1 MKNYFLAIIPFLYMA
16 SYGQEH
22 FAGINT
28 SKRGGILNAVNN
40 PAELINLE
48 NTYDINIF
56 MISAN
61 FANNKI
67 SFGDIVGGEDL
78 EELIF
83 TGTEPVNMRT
93 NSEILGPSFA
103 MKTDKW
109 AFGISSAAKL
119 NISFVDI
126 DVNLGDALV
135 NSSFN
140 SILGTPFIQTDYNQ
154 RAVATAWGEIG
165 LTAAREIYNDE
176 DHRFAGGVTFKLLFP
191 GSYANM
197 SADQFSGQI
206 VYGPGFAGLTDATA
220 NVNFSYSGSLAEGF
234 EDTSNYTQFF
244 AGGLNGFATDLGI
257 NYQWGLEDGTNDYK
271 INAGITVKNLGG
283 MTFKDENN
291 VNNSYRLE
299 VPEGQF
305 MDLTQ
310 FEDVES
316 IEEAEEVLVNS
327 GYATVQEAT
336 KDFKVKLPSV
346 FSAYADV
353 KVFNHWYATGYI
365 QQKLNDDSNN
375 DQIAV
380 QNIITLTPRFSK
392 DWFEAFAPV
401 SHNEVS
407 GFTAGIG
414 VRLGGFFLGSGSI
427 LSAAIGDTEQADA
440 YFGFRLGF

>member
-1 MKNYFLAIIPFLYMA
+1 MRKYLLSTALLLCLY

-40 PAELINLE
+40 PAELTNLK
-48 NTYDINIF
+48 NNYDVNIF
-56 MISAN
+56 MFSTN

-67 SFGDIVGGEDL
+67 SFGDIVNGDNL
-78 EELIF
+78 DELIF
-83 TGTEPVNMRT
+83 TGSEPVNMRVNT
-93 NSEILGPSFA
+93 EILGPSFA
-103 MKTDKW
+103 MKMNKW

-119 NISFVDI
+119 NVSFVDV

-135 NSSFN
+135 NSGLN
-140 SILGTPFIQTDYNQ
+140 SVIGAPFIQTDYNQ

-176 DHRFAGGVTFKLLFP
+176 THRFAGGITFKLLFP

-197 SADQFSGQI
+197 SADEFSGQI
-206 VYGPGFAGLTDATA
+206 VYGPGFVGLTNASA
-220 NVNFSYSGSLAEGF
+220 NVNFAYSGSLAEGF
-234 EDTSNYTQFF
+234 EDTGNYTQFF
-244 AGGLNGFATDLGI
+244 AGGLNGFAADLGI
-257 NYQWGLEDGTNDYK
+257 NYQWHEDGKDGYK
-271 INAGITVKNLGG
+271 INAGIAFKNLGG
-283 MTFKDENN
+283 MTFKDDNN
-291 VNNSYRLE
+291 VDNSYRLV
-299 VPEGQF
+299 VPEGQY

-316 IEEAEEVLVNS
+316 VEQAEEILRNS
-327 GYATVQEAT
+327 GYATIDEST

-375 DQIAV
+375 DQVTV
-380 QNIITLTPRFSK
+380 QNIVTITPRYSK

-440 YFGFRLGF
+440 YLGFRFGF